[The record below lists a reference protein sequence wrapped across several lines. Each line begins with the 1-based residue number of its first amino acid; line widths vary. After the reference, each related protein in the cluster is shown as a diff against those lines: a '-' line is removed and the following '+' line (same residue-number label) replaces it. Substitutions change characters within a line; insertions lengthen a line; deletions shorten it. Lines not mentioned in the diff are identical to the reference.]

1 MITTPHNDKEDG
13 LSPVVV
19 RRQHQLL
26 AEELSKRTTIGANLI
41 AEVLSLLD
49 GEEEVPQLKV
59 AEISDQ
65 LLGRHSRR
73 SIRRVFRRL
82 LDAGLLERSWPKE
95 EPHPVY
101 RLEYEAMRSAL
112 ADPGTVESQPVEG
125 GRDE

>member
-1 MITTPHNDKEDG
+1 MTNTRKQREDG
-13 LSPVVV
+13 VSPVVV
-19 RRQHQLL
+19 CRQHQLL
-26 AEELSKRTTIGANLI
+26 AEELSKGTTIGANLI

-49 GEEEVPQLKV
+49 REEAVTQLKV

-82 LDAGLLERSWPKE
+82 LDAGLLERGWPKE

-101 RLEYEAMRSAL
+101 QIEHETMRSAL
-112 ADPGTVESQPVEG
+112 AQARSNADLLPERAASN
-125 GRDE
+125 